1 MEKEDFK
8 HVAGF
13 AGIMVAGMGC
23 LVLFVKLMSIAA
35 MLDAGR
41 L

>member
-1 MEKEDFK
+1 MKEDDVK

-13 AGIMVAGMGC
+13 AGLMVAGMVC
-23 LVLFVKLMSIAA
+23 MYLFVKLFALASY
-35 MLDAGR
+35 LDNN